1 MITKKVLIGFP
12 LYREGDAE
20 TSKKESRAALF
31 FVSVLLCREGQQG
44 DVARALDGER
54 HLALMFRA
62 VARNAAGQDLS
73 ALRDEAAELARVLIV
88 DVIYLVHAERADF
101 LAGTTASVT
110 SDHGSFL
117 L

>member
-1 MITKKVLIGFP
+1 MKEKQNDV
-12 LYREGDAE
+12 
-20 TSKKESRAALF
+20 KKESLAALF
-31 FVSVLLCREGQQG
+31 FVSGLFCRERQQG
-44 DVARALDGER
+44 DVARALDSQR
-54 HLALMFRA
+54 YLALMLGA
-62 VARNAAGQDLS
+62 VARDTAGQDFS